1 MKIIV
6 TTKQLQKERSEN
18 MHAKVGFYADAF
30 DNKEEFIEH
39 VKEHFGKY
47 FPKDGLEIV
56 CCKVYGI
63 PEFICQGEHI
73 SEDIWKHWID
83 LEDDEKNVFFA
94 YEQSFMGWTETKNF
108 LEIKEK
114 INKLYVGWYEDEADF
129 AEEYI
134 HCIYSSVFDIPNF
147 IVIDYEKTANNMHD
161 LANNMHDLFS
171 FVKCHWSGIHVFRKY

>member
-6 TTKQLQKERSEN
+6 TTKQLQKERSED
-18 MHAKVGFYADAF
+18 MHAEVGFYADAF
-30 DNKEEFIEH
+30 DSKEEFIEH

-47 FPKDGLEIV
+47 FPEDSLEIV
-56 CCKVYGI
+56 CCKAYGI
-63 PEFICQGEHI
+63 PEFLCRGEYI

-94 YEQSFMGWTETKNF
+94 YEQSFMGWSETENF

-114 INKLYVGWYEDEADF
+114 INRLYVGWYEDEADF

-134 HCIYSSVFDIPNF
+134 HHVSAFDIPNF

-161 LANNMHDLFS
+161 LFS
-171 FVKCHWSGIHVFRKY
+171 FAECRWSGIHVFRNY